1 MSFVAVGFVLT
12 VLPNAAAFVFHIAV
26 ISTCEKVIL
35 IGSFANGPVQS

>member
-1 MSFVAVGFVLT
+1 MSFTVVGFVLT
-12 VLPNAAAFVFHIAV
+12 VLSSTATFVFHIAV